1 MSTNEP
7 VPGEPGREAGPE
19 RDGGTPWVGQGP
31 GSAPSG
37 QQPQYGQYGQPA
49 PQFGQ
54 QPPAGQQYGQYGQQQ
69 PTGPQPPMGQY
80 GQPAP
85 RYGQYGAGMPYAPV
99 PQGYGAAQP
108 GIVPLRPIN
117 VGEILDGA
125 FRSIRANPKVMFGLS
140 LLVMG
145 VLAVIEAVVLAIFLD
160 EAMPLLD
167 PTASPEALATVG
179 VGSMLGY
186 LTATLA
192 ISFASVVL
200 TGLLI
205 ISVSQSVLGRVISVQ
220 DLWTQA
226 KSQVWRLI
234 GLTLLL
240 GLISIAVAAVLTL
253 VLALLIGGAI
263 ASGNDGSAGV
273 MVVLALLLMLATAV
287 LAVFLSVRL
296 GLAAPALM
304 LEKTGVLTSI
314 KRSWSLTSRNFWR
327 IFGVLALAVIIVAV
341 LSSILMIP
349 VAIITALMPTS
360 AVSGAALLVST
371 VLSVLISALTTPFL
385 SAVLALV
392 YIDVRMRKEGLDVE
406 LARAA
411 EAA

>member
-19 RDGGTPWVGQGP
+19 RDGGMPWVGQGP
-31 GSAPSG
+31 GSVPSG
-37 QQPQYGQYGQPA
+37 QQPQYGQPA
-49 PQFGQ
+49 PQYGQ
-54 QPPAGQQYGQYGQQQ
+54 QPPAGQQYGQYGQYGQQQ

-108 GIVPLRPIN
+108 GIVPLRPLN

-186 LTATLA
+186 LTASLA

-220 DLWTQA
+220 ELWAQA

-263 ASGNDGSAGV
+263 ASGTDGSAGL
-273 MVVLALLLMLATAV
+273 MVVLALLLMLAAAV

-411 EAA
+411 GAA

>member
-1 MSTNEP
+1 
-7 VPGEPGREAGPE
+7 
-19 RDGGTPWVGQGP
+19 
-31 GSAPSG
+31 
-37 QQPQYGQYGQPA
+37 
-49 PQFGQ
+49 
-54 QPPAGQQYGQYGQQQ
+54 
-69 PTGPQPPMGQY
+69 
-80 GQPAP
+80 
-85 RYGQYGAGMPYAPV
+85 
-99 PQGYGAAQP
+99 
-108 GIVPLRPIN
+108 
-117 VGEILDGA
+117 
-125 FRSIRANPKVMFGLS
+125 MFGLS